1 MRFTCFTNLN
11 VSSFSMTGDID
22 FQTGHFAD
30 FKKFVHFAYFEQLKI
45 DSHFPDFEQV
55 TIDSVYLH
63 YLGPY
68 LFICTTYKACLF
80 DNNFKNHT

>member
-30 FKKFVHFAYFEQLKI
+30 FKQFVHFAYFEQLKI

-55 TIDSVYLH
+55 TIDPICLSALLRTLFVHLH
-63 YLGPY
+63 YLQS
-68 LFICTTYKACLF
+68 LSV
-80 DNNFKNHT
+80 

>member
-45 DSHFPDFEQV
+45 DSYFPDFEQV
-55 TIDSVYLH
+55 TIDSICLSALLRTLFVHLH
-63 YLGPY
+63 YLQS
-68 LFICTTYKACLF
+68 LSV
-80 DNNFKNHT
+80 

>member
-45 DSHFPDFEQV
+45 DSHFPDFEEV
-55 TIDSVYLH
+55 TIDSICLSALLRTLFVHLH
-63 YLGPY
+63 YLQS
-68 LFICTTYKACLF
+68 LSV
-80 DNNFKNHT
+80 